1 VSVHAAETAA
11 IAAAADL
18 VGDRWS
24 LRLIHALL
32 VGPRR
37 FGDLQADVPGIAPN
51 VLTQRLRSLAAD
63 GLVVAER
70 YQRRPPRF
78 AYDLTARGR
87 ELAGVLR
94 ALASWADEDLAPV
107 HGACGTRLELT
118 WLCPTCATEVVD
130 GDERL
135 VHL

>member
-1 VSVHAAETAA
+1 VSVHTAETAA
-11 IAAAADL
+11 VAAAADV

-32 VGPRR
+32 AGPGR

-51 VLTQRLRSLAAD
+51 VLSQRLRSLAAD

-70 YQRRPPRF
+70 YHHRPPRF
-78 AYDLTARGR
+78 VYDLTARGR

-94 ALASWADEDLAPV
+94 ALASWADDDLAPV
-107 HGACGTRLELT
+107 HDACGTRLELT
-118 WLCPTCATEVVD
+118 WRCPTCATDVVD